1 MNWRTTLK
9 AFKNRDM
16 QRRLLILLLLIVSYR
31 LLAHIPIPLA
41 EPTQLKQLISS
52 VFQNQQLLGF
62 LNLLSGGALAS
73 LSIMLVGLTPYINAS
88 IIMQLLTKAI
98 PQMEE
103 LNKEGEAGRRKIQQW
118 TRLITFPLAILQSIG
133 FIFILRQTTVS
144 ANLGIDITAHTSMLQ
159 WILMIGTMTAGA
171 MMLMWIGELITEQ
184 GLGNGISLLVF
195 AGVVSQLPST
205 LNLLTQALTANHNH
219 LKVFHWF
226 TLPVDAKALGITAG
240 LGLLA
245 LISTYLVV
253 KLNEAQRII
262 TVNYAKRVQGNKTYG
277 GVQGIL
283 PIKLITAGV
292 IPVIFAVA
300 FLALP
305 SFIGQLL
312 TSMHGQPHWVE
323 IGQKM
328 VTWFQT
334 PTAQTFASAQPSA
347 FIYPALYFFLVVA
360 FTYFYT
366 NIAFNAKEAAEN
378 LQKQGGF
385 ISEIRPGKQ
394 TEKYLTRTINRLMLF
409 GSLSLG
415 LIAVLPFVTEF
426 VMAYFFSID
435 TGRQLAI
442 GGTGLLIVVS
452 VTLET
457 IRLINSR
464 ALMVMYDE
472 QY

>member
-1 MNWRTTLK
+1 MNWRTTFK
-9 AFKNRDM
+9 AFKNKDM
-16 QRRLLILLLLIVSYR
+16 QKRLLILLLLIVSYR

-41 EPTQLKQLISS
+41 QPTELKQLISS
-52 VFQNQQLLGF
+52 VLQNQQLLGF

-103 LNKEGEAGRRKIQQW
+103 LNKEGEVGRRKIQQW
-118 TRLITFPLAILQSIG
+118 TRLIALPLAVLQSIG

-144 ANLGIDITAHTSMLQ
+144 ANLGIDITANVSPIQ
-159 WILMIGTMTAGA
+159 WILMVGA
-171 MMLMWIGELITEQ
+171 MTTGAMLLMWLGELITEQ

-195 AGVVSQLPST
+195 AGVVSQLPNTVGT
-205 LNLLTQALTANHNH
+205 LSQALTHGNKLH
-219 LKVFHWF
+219 LFHW
-226 TLPVDAKALGITAG
+226 TLPFDGEALGIIAG
-240 LGLLA
+240 LGVLA

-262 TVNYAKRVQGNKTYG
+262 TVNYAKRVQGNRTYG

-300 FLALP
+300 FLSLP

-312 TSMHGQPHWVE
+312 TSIHSKPWMMEWGT
-323 IGQKM
+323 KL

-334 PTAQTFASAQPSA
+334 PTSQSFASPSLQTL
-347 FIYPALYFFLVVA
+347 IYPGLYFLLVVI

-385 ISEIRPGKQ
+385 VSDIRPGKQ
-394 TEKYLTRTINRLMLF
+394 TEKYLTGTVNRLMLF
-409 GSLSLG
+409 GSFALG
-415 LIAVLPFVTEF
+415 FIAILPFATEF
-426 VMAYFFSID
+426 VLAYFFKLNTSQ
-435 TGRQLAI
+435 QLSI

-452 VTLET
+452 VTIET
-457 IRLINSR
+457 LRLIQSR

-472 QY
+472 EY